1 MLLAL
6 ALSLPLALPSARA
19 EPAPQISISVVGVNP
34 PAGAEGVPV
43 DTKPSIGFDVTVQ
56 SEVTVS
62 VVAVESGDTL
72 SIETLMLDPGMRLVT
87 IEPGAGFA
95 AETAYELVVS
105 SAVIGDVVV
114 GFTTGTDV
122 AVEVPAPELLTDE
135 TRTLTYDG
143 AASSGALD
151 VSVDADAIFPAIV
164 VVRDV
169 ATGDIVGITLPPAG
183 PGQVSVW
190 VEATAD
196 AKPDEVCLQ
205 ATGVDGGRRDGDRVC
220 TRVGAAAVVGRRRSR
235 GAPLQLGGT
244 GVATAGTGCFGSTA
258 ATSITAPS
266 TVRRPLRRFST
277 DTCSPWP
284 CWVSACS
291 IVTSKGARP

>member
-1 MLLAL
+1 MARRLLGWLNGGSPMLLAL
-6 ALSLPLALPSARA
+6 TLSLPLALPSARA
-19 EPAPQISISVVGVNP
+19 YVIMPRPIAVVAVNP

-43 DTKPSIGFDVTVQ
+43 DTLPVFAFDAAAQ
-56 SEVTVS
+56 SEVTVRL
-62 VVAVESGDTL
+62 VEVESGVVL
-72 SIETLMLDPGMRLVT
+72 SEEVVVVEPGMRLV
-87 IEPGAGFA
+87 PLDVGAGLA
-95 AETAYELVVS
+95 ADTAYEI
-105 SAVIGDVVV
+105 SASASMMGDVVV

-143 AASSGALD
+143 AANSGALD

-190 VEATAD
+190 VEAASD

-205 ATGVDGGRRDGDRVC
+205 ATGVDLSGREAAGGELCYGVEARGLGC
-220 TRVGAAAVVGRRRSR
+220 SSAPGSMASVVMGIALALGLARRR
-235 GAPLQLGGT
+235 
-244 GVATAGTGCFGSTA
+244 
-258 ATSITAPS
+258 
-266 TVRRPLRRFST
+266 
-277 DTCSPWP
+277 
-284 CWVSACS
+284 
-291 IVTSKGARP
+291 